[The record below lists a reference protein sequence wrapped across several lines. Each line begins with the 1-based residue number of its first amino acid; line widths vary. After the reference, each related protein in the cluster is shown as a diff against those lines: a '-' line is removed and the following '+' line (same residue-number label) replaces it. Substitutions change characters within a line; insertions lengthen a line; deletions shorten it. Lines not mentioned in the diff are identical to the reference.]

1 MFASVRLS
9 RNVYRPLGP
18 ALQPAFAMSPTR
30 PSVLEPISSAELQ
43 AVDPERIGEVERR
56 HELLVEYLALRNLQ
70 GLLLLRPENFAWLS
84 YGGDNTRRGTSRTT
98 AALFVTPEARLV
110 LCNSA
115 DSGQLFDREL
125 AGLGF
130 QLKERPWSEDVQVLC
145 QDLCRGR
152 SFADDISPSQS
163 TNADLA
169 DFRLSLAAEDHA
181 RLRSLGHDL
190 THCVEAAARNCA
202 QGETEAE
209 VAGQLAHRMMK
220 REITPVTIQVMADGQ
235 GRRYRHWAYGHDP
248 IERFAVLSAVGKQH
262 GLHVGVTRTI
272 CFNSPP
278 QQLLDWHQHASLVQ
292 ATGMYF
298 SRGGWSFT
306 DVWARI
312 ARIYEKFG
320 EPEEWRAAEQADLIG
335 YAPSEHLIVPR
346 SERLL
351 PTGSAVFWHPS
362 VRSAAVG
369 DTVLVREGG
378 FELLT
383 QSDNWP
389 TLPIAVK
396 NEPVPRPAI
405 LCRETLQQG

>member
-1 MFASVRLS
+1 
-9 RNVYRPLGP
+9 
-18 ALQPAFAMSPTR
+18 MSPTR
-30 PSVLEPISSAELQ
+30 PSVLEPISAAELQ
-43 AVDPERIGEVERR
+43 AVDPDRVREVERR

-84 YGGDNTRRGTSRTT
+84 FGGDNTRRGTLRTT

-115 DSGQLFDREL
+115 DSGQIFDHEL
-125 AGLGF
+125 GGLGF
-130 QLKERPWSEDVQVLC
+130 QLKERPWTEDVSVLC

-152 SFADDISPSQS
+152 TFADDTSPGQS

-169 DFRLSLAAEDHA
+169 DFRISLASDDHA

-190 THCVEAAARNCA
+190 AHCVEAAARNCSL
-202 QGETEAE
+202 GETEAE

-220 REITPVTIQVMADGQ
+220 REITPATIQVMADGQ
-235 GRRYRHWAYGHDP
+235 GRRYRHWAYGHDR
-248 IERFAVLSAVGKQH
+248 IERFVTLSAVGRRH
-262 GLHVGVTRTI
+262 GLHVGVTRTV

-278 QQLLDWHQHASLVQ
+278 QELLDWHQHASLVQ
-292 ATGMYF
+292 ATGIYF
-298 SRGGWSFT
+298 SRAHWSLG

-320 EPEEWRAAEQADLIG
+320 EAEEWRAAEQAELIG
-335 YAPSEHLIVPR
+335 YAPSEHMIVPR

-351 PTGSAVFWHPS
+351 PAGSAIFWHPS
-362 VRSAAVG
+362 VRSSAVG
-369 DTVLVREGG
+369 DTVLVREGRA
-378 FELLT
+378 EMLT
-383 QSDNWP
+383 QTDSWP

-396 NEPVPRPAI
+396 NEPVPQAAI
-405 LCRETLQQG
+405 LCRETPQPG